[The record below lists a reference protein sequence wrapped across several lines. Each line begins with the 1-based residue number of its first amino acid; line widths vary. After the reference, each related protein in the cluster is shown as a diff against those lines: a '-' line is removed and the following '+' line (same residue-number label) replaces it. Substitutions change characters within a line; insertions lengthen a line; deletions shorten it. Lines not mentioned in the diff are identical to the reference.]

1 MERKWWT
8 LIAVSIAI
16 FMLLLDITVV
26 NVALP
31 DIQRSLHSSF
41 SDLQWVVNAYA
52 LTLAALLLTS
62 GAVAD
67 LVGRKRVFI
76 AGLFV
81 FTTASAVCGLSTTPL
96 MLNLARAVQGTGGAM
111 MFSTALALIA
121 EAFHGRER
129 GTAFGVFGAVTG
141 AAVAVGPV
149 LGGIITSGIGW
160 KWIFFVNVPIGVV
173 AVFITL
179 TQVQDS
185 RDPDATGVDWPGL
198 LTFSSSLFL
207 FVYALIEGNEKG
219 WGSTEIVA
227 LLTAAVVLIVAFVVV
242 EHLQSRPMLDL
253 SLFRRPAFAGAS
265 IVAFT
270 LSGSF
275 FAMFLYL
282 TLYIQDVLGYSPL
295 QAGLR
300 FLPTTLLSFVVAP
313 VAGRLSVRAPVRLL
327 LGSGLVLIGVGLLTM
342 TTIDAASHWTVLIP
356 GFLLAGAGVGL
367 VNPPL
372 ASTAIGVVPYER
384 SGMASGINSTFRQV
398 GIATG
403 IAGLGAVFQHSV
415 TRGTTTTLRASGHA
429 HEVLAAAHGQ
439 LGTLL
444 ESGEVTRIARSLS
457 PAARN
462 ALDHSYRVGFT
473 GAFTTIAIIAAVL
486 ALAGAL
492 LAFVL
497 VRSRDFVSAGDLPAV
512 QQGEPEPAEVAVA

>member
-1 MERKWWT
+1 VEHKWWT
-8 LIAVSIAI
+8 LIAVSVAI

-52 LTLAALLLTS
+52 LTLAAFLLTS
-62 GAVAD
+62 GSVAD
-67 LVGRKRVFI
+67 LIGRKRVFI
-76 AGLFV
+76 AGLLV
-81 FTTASAVCGLSTTPL
+81 FTTSSAVCGLSTTPL

-111 MFSTALALIA
+111 MFATSLALIA
-121 EAFHGRER
+121 QAFHGKER

-160 KWIFFVNVPIGVV
+160 KWIFFVNVPIGAI
-173 AVFITL
+173 AVFVTL
-179 TQVQDS
+179 TQVKDS
-185 RDPDATGVDWPGL
+185 RDPHATGVDWPGL
-198 LTFSSSLFL
+198 LSFSGSLFL
-207 FVYALIEGNEKG
+207 LVYALVQGNEKG

-227 LLTAAVVLIVAFVVV
+227 MLLTAAVLLVAFVVV

-253 SLFRRPAFAGAS
+253 ALFRRPAFAGAS
-265 IVAFT
+265 IVAFA

-300 FLPTTLLSFVVAP
+300 FLPTTLLSFAVAP
-313 VAGRLSVRAPVRLL
+313 VAGRLTVRVPVRLL
-327 LGSGLVLIGVGLLTM
+327 LGSGMVLVGIGLLAM
-342 TTIDAASHWTVLIP
+342 TTLDAASGWTVLIP
-356 GFLLAGAGVGL
+356 GFVLAGAGVGM

-372 ASTAIGVVPYER
+372 ASTAIGVVPRER

-398 GIATG
+398 GIVTG

-415 TRGTTTTLRASGHA
+415 TRGTTATLQASGHA
-429 HEVLAAAHGQ
+429 REVLSAAHGH

-444 ESGEVTRIARSLS
+444 ESGEVTRIAGSLS
-457 PAARN
+457 AAART

-473 GAFTTIAIIAAVL
+473 GAFTTIAVIAAVL
-486 ALAGAL
+486 ALTGAV

-497 VRSRDFVSAGDLPAV
+497 VRGRDFISAGR
-512 QQGEPEPAEVAVA
+512 AVATPEAEPVGVAAG